1 MSDPVQFFWR
11 QYMRVK
17 NPTCTIR
24 PGVLARHVV
33 LEEKVTIE
41 RGCYVGAKRIGRCT
55 YIGPGAWIDKSTD
68 SIGRF
73 CSIAMQARI
82 SLKDHPLDRVS
93 THPFTYN
100 KRYGYVDRDGALDGI
115 GDPRTVIGHDV
126 WIGANATILAGVT
139 VGNGAVI
146 GAHALVTKDVE
157 PYSIVHGTPARHVRF
172 RFDPEVIAQLQRSAW
187 WDRDDRWLKEHL
199 PRFNNVE
206 RFLGIR

>member
-1 MSDPVQFFWR
+1 
-11 QYMRVK
+11 MRVK

-24 PGVLARHVV
+24 SGVLARQVV

-41 RGCYVGAKRIGRCT
+41 RGCYVGAKRIGKCT
-55 YIGPGAWIDKSTD
+55 YIGPGVWIDKSTD

-100 KRYGYVDRDGALDGI
+100 KRYGYTGRDGALDGI
-115 GDPRTVIGHDV
+115 SDPRTVIGHDV

-157 PYSIVHGTPARHVRF
+157 PYSIVQGTPARHVRF